1 MARGDKYEPLIQKYA
16 KKYGVPAGLMR
27 EQIRSESNFNPRAVS
42 SAGAAGIAQF
52 MPKTGNQYGM
62 KAIKKG
68 NKWYATEDF
77 FDPEKS
83 IEAQAKYMSDIYNK
97 QAGKDWGVTLAMYNM
112 GPKGVKERGLESI
125 FLPGGKFY
133 ELETQGYVNR
143 TLKRAGVRSP
153 RIEGV
158 LAKSSNNKVD
168 NVLYDTPVLQ
178 ALANERNKL
187 VGELNQE
194 AEKYL
199 STYEQDSES
208 AYNAQPDLDLMRE
221 LAQRA
226 YQQDQENQMTASNLA
241 SQLASIMNPAF
252 AKQFKDQTSPR
263 VNAARQYFANLGMLN
278 RQAMSASQAKARAK
292 RRSDQKQQSLRG
304 RINAMDQQI
313 GALRLQAQRAE
324 DAVTLESKKNQGRIE
339 RDSKKPKG
347 SKGSGKLIDVT
358 VVRNRIQGGID
369 DLMTKIKGDADEQF
383 LQKFGIDFLVREMTK
398 PDSKVPEV
406 QRMRKKYKDQI
417 DLYTLQLDAL
427 NELSKTNLQITDEQ
441 FAETMKRL
449 QAAKDPFNLQPQ
461 AMPGTNNV
469 PISEGAGKGY
479 LDQIR
484 NKGAGQTP

>member
-83 IEAQAKYMSDIYNK
+83 IEAQARYMSDIYNK

-112 GPKGVKERGLESI
+112 GPKNVKERGLESI
-125 FLPGGKFY
+125 FLPGGEHYK
-133 ELETQGYVNR
+133 LETQGYVNR

-187 VGELNQE
+187 VNELNQE

-313 GALRLQAQRAE
+313 GALRLQGQRAE
-324 DAVTLESKKNQGRIE
+324 DAVALESAKNKGRKERDAAKPAAPEKSYDIAAQINTRMKALKETLEKVE
-339 RDSKKPKG
+339 
-347 SKGSGKLIDVT
+347 
-358 VVRNRIQGGID
+358 
-369 DLMTKIKGDADEQF
+369 GDADQQILKQMGGMEMF
-383 LQKFGIDFLVREMTK
+383 LPALLDENNKDPELVRLRE
-398 PDSKVPEV
+398 
-406 QRMRKKYKDQI
+406 KYKAQI
-417 DLYTLQLDAL
+417 EEDRLQLDAFRL
-427 NELSKTNLQITDEQ
+427 LKTKQSRYTESELKEAIERIRAARDPNNL
-441 FAETMKRL
+441 APETL
-449 QAAKDPFNLQPQ
+449 PIDSPQGAAKRFKNRRD
-461 AMPGTNNV
+461 
-469 PISEGAGKGY
+469 
-479 LDQIR
+479 
-484 NKGAGQTP
+484 KGAR